1 MSQTTYQLIKDEKIV
16 METQSISAEH
26 TLKYF
31 ALFKPK
37 VFTSRKYRV
46 GIKPPM
52 TTPVVNKLNQ
62 MS

>member
-1 MSQTTYQLIKDEKIV
+1 MSQTTYQLIKGEKIV

-26 TLKYF
+26 ALEYF

-37 VFTSRKYRV
+37 VFTTKKYRL

-52 TTPVVNKLNQ
+52 TTPAVEILD
-62 MS
+62 

>member
-1 MSQTTYQLIKDEKIV
+1 MSQTTYQLIKGEKIV

-26 TLKYF
+26 ALEYF

-37 VFTSRKYRV
+37 VFTSQKYRV

-52 TTPVVNKLNQ
+52 TTPVVNNLN
-62 MS
+62 

>member
-26 TLKYF
+26 ALEYF

-46 GIKPPM
+46 GIKPSVS
-52 TTPVVNKLNQ
+52 TAAVNNLN
-62 MS
+62 